1 MASQLTL
8 RPKGYFGPGSIEVE
22 PPARPGEGGVRR
34 LALERAALIERPASG
49 IDTIPDVIIYAA
61 RIHGKEK
68 AMGWRDVI
76 DIHEEKKRI
85 KKVVDGRE
93 VTEEKSWKYFELSD
107 YKYIDYVELEGAIS
121 EAARGLVELGVAKGD
136 VFDLFAETSPNWQ
149 IISHACST
157 ISTTI
162 ATAYDTLGE
171 SGLKHSLNEPKCVG
185 IYTNPPLLKTL
196 LKVLPET
203 PSVRLIIHDGT
214 ADAALVSQIRS
225 LRSENPITV
234 MHIEALRALGRPLS
248 VSTLADRKPTRDTLA
263 CIMYTSGTTGP
274 PKGVCLTHAN
284 LISALGAINPIF
296 GPHIAPGSRYLSY
309 LPLAHVLE
317 YIVELYAVYVGATCG
332 YARPKTLTDASVRG
346 CKGDLRAFKPH
357 IMLGVPAVWETMR
370 KAIVGRVEKAG
381 WVASKAFWGGLRLKR
396 LLLGTVTEAMG
407 GEMRFAVN
415 GGAAIG
421 RETQDFF
428 NLAVM
433 PLTQGY
439 GLTETCGMCALL
451 PPELLSVGP
460 VGVPAPSV
468 EIKLLDCPEM
478 GYFSSTDSSSSSTT
492 SHLPQ
497 GEVCIRGPSVT
508 SGYFNRP
515 DLNND
520 EEIFTKDGWFRT
532 GDVGQWNE
540 DGTLSIIDRL
550 KNLVKMQSGEYIAL
564 ERLEAIYKTC
574 KLATN
579 LCLYAESDMQQPIAI
594 VCPRESALRRALK
607 SNGNGKAKPNG
618 TVTPTTAEPSTSEAS
633 SKSAFV
639 ELCALPAARNKV
651 LKELQAIAKKQGL
664 ARAEIPSGVVL
675 SPDEWTSA
683 NGMVTAAAKVNR
695 AKVRSTMDFL
705 KGKSSN
711 TSTGNTQNPSGG
723 GGFMDK
729 MNSSMG
735 GGQSGETNED
745 MLDKGVDFVQ
755 ERFLGGGSQKN
766 ESAAEQAKDERIS
779 DAIRSGYKSATGKDF
794 PVSDK

>member
-1 MASQLTL
+1 MSWPDNARSLNPNHDVDTTTTTNMTSQLTL
-8 RPKGYFGPGSIEVE
+8 RPKGHFGPGSIEVE
-22 PPARPGEGGVRR
+22 PPARPGEGGARR
-34 LALERAALIERPASG
+34 LAVEREALIERPASG
-49 IDTIPDVIIYAA
+49 IDTIPDVIAYAA
-61 RIHGKEK
+61 QTHGKEK
-68 AMGWRDVI
+68 AMGWRDII
-76 DIHEEKKRI
+76 DIHEEKKLV
-85 KKVVDGRE
+85 KKVIDGKE
-93 VTEEKSWKYFELSD
+93 VTEEKTWKYFELSD

-157 ISTTI
+157 VSTTI

-185 IYTNPPLLKTL
+185 IFTNPPLLKTL

-203 PSVRLIIHDGT
+203 PSVRLVIHDGT
-214 ADAALVSQIRS
+214 PDAALVSQIRS
-225 LRSENPITV
+225 LRSDNPITV
-234 MHIEALRALGRPLS
+234 MHIDAVRALGRPQ
-248 VSTLADRKPTRDTLA
+248 STSTPADRKPTRDTLA
-263 CIMYTSGTTGP
+263 CIMYTSGSTGS

-296 GPHIAPGSRYLSY
+296 GPHIAPGSRYLAY

-370 KAIVGRVEKAG
+370 KGVVGRVEKAG

-396 LLLGTVTEAMG
+396 YAGPWIPGVDWLVDNLFLGTVKEAMG

-415 GGAAIG
+415 GGAAIS

-478 GYFSSTDSSSSSTT
+478 GYFSSTDLSSTSTT

-508 SGYFNRP
+508 SGYLNRP
-515 DLNND
+515 DLNDD

-564 ERLEAIYKTC
+564 ERLESIYKTC

-594 VCPRESALRRALK
+594 VCPRESTLRRALK

-618 TVTPTTAEPSTSEAS
+618 TATPPTATEPINILFEAS
-633 SKSAFV
+633 SKSAFA
-639 ELCALPAARNKV
+639 ELCASPAARNAV

-683 NGMVTAAAKVNR
+683 NGMVTAAAKVNQ
-695 AKVRSTMDFL
+695 AKVRNSGAV
-705 KGKSSN
+705 KGPLEEMRKR
-711 TSTGNTQNPSGG
+711 
-723 GGFMDK
+723 
-729 MNSSMG
+729 
-735 GGQSGETNED
+735 QSGN
-745 MLDKGVDFVQ
+745 
-755 ERFLGGGSQKN
+755 
-766 ESAAEQAKDERIS
+766 
-779 DAIRSGYKSATGKDF
+779 
-794 PVSDK
+794 